1 MKELFKLDKRDIY
14 GLIGWF
20 IISSIISI
28 LSLPIMVSREIYQW
42 KHYNLSRFE
51 WEDIIRYSIV
61 IILGSIINYYFIL
74 WLIM

>member
-20 IISSIISI
+20 IISSIINI

-42 KHYNLSRFE
+42 KNYNLSRFE

>member
-28 LSLPIMVSREIYQW
+28 LSLPIMVSREIYQQ
-42 KHYNLSRFE
+42 KHYNLLRFE

-61 IILGSIINYYFIL
+61 IILGSIINYYLLRWVI
-74 WLIM
+74 

>member
-42 KHYNLSRFE
+42 KQYNLSRFE

-74 WLIM
+74 WQIM

>member
-20 IISSIISI
+20 IISSIINI

-42 KHYNLSRFE
+42 KYYNLSRFE

>member
-1 MKELFKLDKRDIY
+1 MKELFKLDKRDIS

-20 IISSIISI
+20 IISSIINI

-42 KHYNLSRFE
+42 KYYNLSRFE